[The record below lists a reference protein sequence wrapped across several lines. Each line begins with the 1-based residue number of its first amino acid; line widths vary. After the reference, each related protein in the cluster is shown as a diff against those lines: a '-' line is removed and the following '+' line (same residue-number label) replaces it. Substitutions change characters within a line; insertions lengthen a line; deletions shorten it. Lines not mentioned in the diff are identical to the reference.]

1 MFQAPINDSQN
12 ALNLNDSSSNQTSHE
27 LHAPYLEVL
36 DNPETGQL
44 EHNYSYVALD
54 SLRLNPTLPV
64 PIPAHA
70 VGLRYMKLL
79 PNTIEHHH
87 VYTVASGGSSILA
100 ENDKNKEEED
110 IGLYESIEF
119 SAEYV
124 EPNPVHEEN

>member
-1 MFQAPINDSQN
+1 
-12 ALNLNDSSSNQTSHE
+12 
-27 LHAPYLEVL
+27 
-36 DNPETGQL
+36 
-44 EHNYSYVALD
+44 
-54 SLRLNPTLPV
+54 
-64 PIPAHA
+64 
-70 VGLRYMKLL
+70 MKLL

-100 ENDKNKEEED
+100 ENDKNKEEEEED